1 VRGDHSIAELRAMLG
16 GKPAEKEAAPA
27 EKSESAP
34 DSGTDD
40 KTAGKPAR
48 GEDGKFQKTSKEDGE
63 ESKDDKPAGEDGPQ
77 KRINKAVK
85 AQREAE
91 RKAEQLQ
98 REIEEL
104 KKGGTKPE
112 GKKETKAADP
122 DEPKKPKQEDFDTFE
137 EFIDKLTDYK
147 ADLRDYHREKK
158 EREKKQAEA
167 QESFKKTWEKKK
179 DTAREKFDDFDEVME
194 TAGDTPISRVMHSII
209 NESEIG
215 PQLGYYLATH
225 PEEAA
230 AIKDMTPYAA
240 TKAMAKIE
248 DKLTDSKPA
257 EDKKQAKKELPKPP
271 RNVGGNAT
279 PKEPKLDDK
288 DIDIGTFK
296 RIARAHLNRQR

>member
-1 VRGDHSIAELRAMLG
+1 MLG
-16 GKPAEKEAAPA
+16 GKTAETKEAVPA
-27 EKSESAP
+27 EKSESGP

-40 KTAGKPAR
+40 KSAGKPAR
-48 GEDGKFQKTSKEDGE
+48 GEDGKFKPPKEEGEASKED
-63 ESKDDKPAGEDGPQ
+63 KPEGEDGPQ

-91 RKAEQLQ
+91 RKTEQLQ

-104 KKGGTKPE
+104 KKGKPSE
-112 GKKETKAADP
+112 GKKDEKPKAADP
-122 DEPKKPKQEDFDTFE
+122 NEPKKPKQEDFDTFE

-147 ADLRDYHREKK
+147 ADLRDYQRDKK
-158 EREKKQAEA
+158 ERERKAAEA
-167 QESFKKTWEKKK
+167 NESFKKTWEKKK
-179 DTAREKFDDFDEVME
+179 DAAREKFDDFDEVME
-194 TAGDTPISRVMHSII
+194 TAGDTPISKVMVQII

-248 DKLTDSKPA
+248 DKIAEPAKPA

-288 DIDIGTFK
+288 DTDFATFK
-296 RIARAHLNRQR
+296 RIARAHLNRTR